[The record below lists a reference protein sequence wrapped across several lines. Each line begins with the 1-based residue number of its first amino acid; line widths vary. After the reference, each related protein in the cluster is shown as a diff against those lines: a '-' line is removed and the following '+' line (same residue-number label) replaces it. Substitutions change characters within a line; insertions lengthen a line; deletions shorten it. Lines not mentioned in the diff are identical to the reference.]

1 MKRDRSEIDRTWQAI
16 VAMVMDSRGDWRRKV
31 SAATGLPFT
40 RMRALKRLADKPLT
54 LRVLADLLDTDAP
67 AATVTVND
75 LEERGLV
82 TRCEHPEDRRAKLV
96 SITPAGRAMVRAYNS
111 VPDPAPDELA
121 ELSREDV
128 QTLARIFGTRR

>member
-1 MKRDRSEIDRTWQAI
+1 
-16 VAMVMDSRGDWRRKV
+16 MVMDSHGDWRRKV

-40 RMRALKRLADKPLT
+40 RIRALKWLADKPLT

-82 TRCEHPEDRRAKLV
+82 TRCEHPDDRRAKLV
-96 SITPAGRAMVRAYNS
+96 SITPAGRAVVRAYKN
-111 VPDPAPDELA
+111 VPDPAPEELA
-121 ELSREDV
+121 ELSREDA